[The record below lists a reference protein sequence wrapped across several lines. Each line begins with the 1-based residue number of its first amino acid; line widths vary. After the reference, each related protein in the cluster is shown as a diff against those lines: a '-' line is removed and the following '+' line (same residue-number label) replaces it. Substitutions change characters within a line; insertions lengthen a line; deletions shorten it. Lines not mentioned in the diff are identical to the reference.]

1 MIPLE
6 GLDDYVDITAIINP
20 WQALVVCVF
29 FLAVIVWPGVQSIL
43 TNKKVKEVQKTLTT
57 NNGGSTVKDQNDRIE
72 KKLDDHLEWSEN
84 FVRNVDER
92 LLVIERE
99 HRKRW
104 PWTR

>member
-6 GLDDYVDITAIINP
+6 GVGDYVDITAIVNP

-43 TNKKVKEVQKTLTT
+43 TNRKVKEVQKTLTT

-72 KKLDDHLEWSEN
+72 NMLREHIDKSDD
-84 FVRNVDER
+84 FRRKTDER
-92 LLVIERE
+92 LLVIERK

-104 PWTR
+104 PWRR